1 MSVFAQEIRLAL
13 RGLVRTPWFS
23 LTALLMLAAGLGMCL
38 YMFGAIQSFIFT
50 QPAFH
55 DPDQVLYFDLRNQR
69 SGARNVDTTLTHYE
83 FLRERQTSL
92 ASIGAFYV
100 GTANLSDADRPE
112 RLSAGFVTPSVLEVA
127 GTSPVLGRSLQPTD
141 GLPGAAPVVLLSHAV
156 WQNRY
161 GADPSIIGRDVRV
174 NGQRSQV
181 VGVMPERFSFPARE
195 ALWIPLRY
203 DAVQPE
209 AGGSPISV
217 QIVGRMQVDAR
228 IASVQ
233 SEFDALL
240 RSHAEEHPARKA
252 PDGVVL
258 KKFSH
263 QFVNEITRGILLT
276 MFAAVVLVLVMA
288 CTNVANLFVA
298 RSVARLR
305 ETAICSAIGA
315 SRTRLLTRLVAE
327 AGVLSLLAA
336 ALGFGMAQWAGWATV
351 RAVHASEDAPPN
363 WTAELVIDGWSFLA
377 AAALALLATLAA
389 SAIPA
394 LRLMRSDL
402 NQALRSGGAGS
413 IGGSAMGRK
422 LVVFQVALCTVLLV
436 CSGLTILS
444 AVRQQTV
451 EPGVRTEGVLTGRA
465 GLFQGSYPD
474 DAALTRFAERLQSEL
489 RTIPGVTHA
498 TLSTSLPMT
507 RSSRNFIEPE
517 GFAVDAEIGPPL
529 ADAVAVDSAF
539 FDAFAIAQQSGRG
552 FSSTDLADS
561 LPVAIVSRGF
571 AAAYWPGLDPIG
583 QRLRLGR
590 DESVGE
596 WRTVV
601 GVVGDVH
608 HEAEDAAGQPRVVY
622 TPLAQ
627 TPARFL
633 SFALIG
639 PADTDSLH
647 DAVRA
652 AVQRVDPDLP
662 VYWLRSLDDWIRES
676 RFENELLAMLFGA
689 FGLFALFLTAAGI
702 YAVLA
707 HSISQRQREI
717 GVRRALGAD
726 NRGLLRMLVGQN
738 GRLLGIGLAF
748 GLVGALLFSPLL
760 QRVLFAV
767 DPRDPQAVGMAL
779 AALLVTVAIAA
790 VVPVRRALRVEP
802 MAALRQD

>member
-1 MSVFAQEIRLAL
+1 
-13 RGLVRTPWFS
+13 
-23 LTALLMLAAGLGMCL
+23 
-38 YMFGAIQSFIFT
+38 
-50 QPAFH
+50 
-55 DPDQVLYFDLRNQR
+55 
-69 SGARNVDTTLTHYE
+69 
-83 FLRERQTSL
+83 
-92 ASIGAFYV
+92 
-100 GTANLSDADRPE
+100 
-112 RLSAGFVTPSVLEVA
+112 
-127 GTSPVLGRSLQPTD
+127 
-141 GLPGAAPVVLLSHAV
+141 
-156 WQNRY
+156 
-161 GADPSIIGRDVRV
+161 
-174 NGQRSQV
+174 
-181 VGVMPERFSFPARE
+181 
-195 ALWIPLRY
+195 
-203 DAVQPE
+203 
-209 AGGSPISV
+209 V
-217 QIVGRMQVDAR
+217 QIVGRLSADTSVAG
-228 IASVQ
+228 VQ
-233 SEFDALL
+233 SELDALL
-240 RSHAEEHPARKA
+240 RSYVEEHPARKA
-252 PDGVVL
+252 PDSVL
-258 KKFSH
+258 LKQFSH
-263 QFVNEITRGILLT
+263 QFVNEITRGIMLT

-315 SRTRLLTRLVAE
+315 SRARLLTRLVAE
-327 AGVLSLLAA
+327 AGLLSLLAA
-336 ALGFGMAQWAGWATV
+336 AIGFGLAQWAGWATV
-351 RAVHASEDAPPN
+351 RAMHSREDAPPN

-402 NQALRSGGAGS
+402 NQTLRSGGAGS

-436 CSGLTILS
+436 CSGLTTIS
-444 AVRQQTV
+444 VVRQQAL
-451 EPGVRTEGVLTGRA
+451 ESGVRTDGVLTGRA

-474 DAALTRFAERLQSEL
+474 DAALTRFAERLQTEL
-489 RTIPGVTHA
+489 RAIPGVTHA
-498 TLSTSLPMT
+498 TLSSSLPMT
-507 RSSRNFIEPE
+507 NRSRNFVEPE
-517 GFAVDAEIGPPL
+517 GLSFDAQIGPPL
-529 ADAVAVDSAF
+529 VDAAAVDNQF
-539 FDAFAIAQQSGRG
+539 FDTFSIARQSGRG
-552 FSSTDLADS
+552 FSSADQVNS
-561 LPVAIVSRGF
+561 QPVAIVSRSF
-571 AAAYWPGLDPIG
+571 AAEYWPGRDPIG

-590 DESVGE
+590 DETVGE
-596 WRTVV
+596 WRSVI
-601 GVVGDVH
+601 GVVEDVQH
-608 HEAEDAAGQPRVVY
+608 DAQNPAAKPLVVY
-622 TPLAQ
+622 TSLAQ

-662 VYWLRSLDDWIRES
+662 VYWLRSLDQWIGES

-726 NRGLLRMLVGQN
+726 NRGLLRMLIGQN
-738 GRLLGIGLAF
+738 GRLLGIGLAL

-760 QRVLFAV
+760 QRVLFEV
-767 DPRDPQAVGMAL
+767 DARDPQAVGVAL